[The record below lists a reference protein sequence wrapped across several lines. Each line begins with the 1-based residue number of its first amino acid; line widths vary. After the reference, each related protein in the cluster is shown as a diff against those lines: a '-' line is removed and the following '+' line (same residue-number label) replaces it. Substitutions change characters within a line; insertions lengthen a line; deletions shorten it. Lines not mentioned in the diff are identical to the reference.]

1 MLTFV
6 LLAAA
11 LTVGGI
17 ALVAIPLV
25 RARSTAGA
33 PAPWSALAA
42 AGVLAVGAAALYVLW
57 SNWSWHAPPPA
68 DSPESMV
75 AQLARKLEHNP
86 EDLDGWLMLGRS
98 YVALQE
104 FPLAYRA
111 YTRAD
116 RLAGGKNVEAL
127 LGEAQAL
134 AMSDPGELDGRA
146 ARLIERALT
155 LEPNSGKA
163 LFFGALVA
171 ARRGELPL
179 ARERFTK
186 VLSLN
191 PPDAVRAFLE
201 QQVAAIDRQ
210 TSAAPPA
217 DTAASAPSAAAV
229 RVRVTLAPALKESAG
244 AFPLFVFVRDP
255 AQPGPPL
262 AVRKLASEFPQTV
275 ELTARDSMVAG
286 RSFAPGQRVAVV
298 ARIARSG
305 SPVAARGDP
314 YGEISYQVGKDGLV
328 TLSIDR
334 LTP

>member
-1 MLTFV
+1 MAV
-6 LLAAA
+6 
-11 LTVGGI
+11 
-17 ALVAIPLV
+17 PLV
-25 RARSTAGA
+25 RARTTAGA

-86 EDLDGWLMLGRS
+86 DDLDGWLMLGRS
-98 YVALQE
+98 YVTLQE

-116 RLAGGKNVEAL
+116 GLAGGKNVEAL

-134 AMSDPGELDGRA
+134 AMSDPAELDGRA

-191 PPDAVRAFLE
+191 PPDAVRTFLE

-229 RVRVTLAPALKESAG
+229 RVRVTLSPALKESAG
-244 AFPLFVFVRDP
+244 GFPLFVFVRDP
-255 AQPGPPL
+255 AQRGPPL

>member
-25 RARSTAGA
+25 RARSTSEA
-33 PAPWSALAA
+33 PAPWSALSA
-42 AGVLAVGAAALYVLW
+42 AGLLAVGAAALYVLW

-75 AQLARKLEHNP
+75 AQLARRLEHNAD
-86 EDLDGWLMLGRS
+86 DLDGWLMLGRS

-104 FPLAYRA
+104 YPLAYRA

-155 LEPNSGKA
+155 LDPNSGKA

-171 ARRGELPL
+171 ARRGQLPL
-179 ARERFTK
+179 ARERFTR
-186 VLSLN
+186 VLALN

-210 TSAAPPA
+210 TNAAPPP
-217 DTAASAPSAAAV
+217 DTAAGAPSTAV
-229 RVRVTLAPALKESAG
+229 RVRVTLAPALKQSAG

-262 AVRKLASEFPQTV
+262 AVRKLASDFPQTV

-305 SPVAARGDP
+305 SPVAVHGDP